1 MGSMLELTAEAM
13 RQQATL
19 AKQHRWD
26 YVEQKIN
33 KGIISYANDGLFRVV
48 VSFIEAVPEDVL
60 HKLAQKLK
68 QKGFSVSFAPL
79 KFNSSGWAFEVSWE

>member
-1 MGSMLELTAEAM
+1 MGSMLNITAEAM

-33 KGIISYANDGLFRVV
+33 KGIISYANDGLFGVV
-48 VSFIEAVPEDVL
+48 VSFTEAVPENVL
-60 HKLAQKLK
+60 QELAQKLK
-68 QKGFSVSFAPL
+68 QKGFVVSFAPL
-79 KFNSSGWAFEVSWE
+79 KFNSSGWSFKVSWE